1 MTYNQLKLP
10 WMIAHRIEW
19 LVVYEIAI
27 ARAEPKLAPY
37 FALPRER
44 PFICFVLGG
53 GAPQQPIDDARFSA
67 RRGRTNAFA
76 VENGQHA
83 MRSCSARAAGSQ
95 HPVYTG
101 RYDQRLQGVRGRRI
115 LRALVARAL
124 R

>member
-76 VENGQHA
+76 VENGQ
-83 MRSCSARAAGSQ
+83 RSIGGFAKPQGIVEHRVEHRREVAG
-95 HPVYTG
+95 
-101 RYDQRLQGVRGRRI
+101 
-115 LRALVARAL
+115 
-124 R
+124 